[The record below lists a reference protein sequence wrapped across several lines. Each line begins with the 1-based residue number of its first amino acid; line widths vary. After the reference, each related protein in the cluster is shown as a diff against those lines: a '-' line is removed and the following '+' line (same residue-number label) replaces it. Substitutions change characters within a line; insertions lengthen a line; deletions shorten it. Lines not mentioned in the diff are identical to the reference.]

1 MQYYMDQ
8 NLHKF
13 FSIATSPKNQLIEYL
28 FIYIN
33 LILSSFVSVFKNRKE
48 KSVRTILCLK
58 HMIVLWDEFIKGMLV
73 VGIYKIMTEFT

>member
-8 NLHKF
+8 NLHNF

-33 LILSSFVSVFKNRKE
+33 LILSSFVSVFKKWERKKCE
-48 KSVRTILCLK
+48 NYSLFETYDCTLGRV
-58 HMIVLWDEFIKGMLV
+58 
-73 VGIYKIMTEFT
+73 YKRDVSCWYL